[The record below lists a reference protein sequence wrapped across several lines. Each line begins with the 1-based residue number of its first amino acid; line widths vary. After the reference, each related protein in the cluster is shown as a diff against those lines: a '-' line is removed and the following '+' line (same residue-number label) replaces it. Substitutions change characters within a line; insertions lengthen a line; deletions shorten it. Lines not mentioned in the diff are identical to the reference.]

1 MFALQ
6 ATLESIACTF
16 QVRACPRAACA
27 LDGQYISSSLKYFV
41 PDTVS
46 CAASPELVIW

>member
-6 ATLESIACTF
+6 ATLESIVCTG
-16 QVRACPRAACA
+16 QVRAGPRAACA
-27 LDGQYISSSLKYFV
+27 LAVQYISSSLKYFV

-46 CAASPELVIW
+46 CAASPELVSW